1 MKAAVLS
8 AYGQVPQY
16 QDFPAPTP
24 QNDNEIVVRPK
35 AASIKQLDII
45 KAAGKHYTNFDPLP
59 AVMGMD
65 GVAQLNDDVLV
76 YANGI
81 TGMMA
86 EQAVIDKRTML
97 PLPAGL
103 DIAVAASIPNA
114 LSGSDGA
121 LTIQGK
127 IKSGEVVLVN
137 GATGATGTMAVQ
149 MAKYRGASFVIAT
162 GRNEAALAELRQHGA
177 DATINLR
184 QADDLVKADLKRLYA
199 EHPIDLVVDYLWDR
213 PAELILAAI
222 GETQLRGPV
231 RYVSIGQ
238 MAGATITL
246 PSQLLRS
253 RNLVLVGSGIGSIP
267 APILREYMQ
276 KTLPEVFDYAAAGH
290 LYLQPSVAP
299 LSQVAEVWSQGQS
312 VLEM

>member
-1 MKAAVLS
+1 MKAAVLN

-24 QNDNEIVVRPK
+24 QNDNEILVRPK

-76 YANGI
+76 YANGV

-86 EQAVIDKRTML
+86 EQAIIDKRTML
-97 PLPAGL
+97 PLPDGL
-103 DIAVAASIPNA
+103 DIAVAASIPNT

-127 IKSGEVVLVN
+127 IKSGDVVLVN

-162 GRNEAALAELRQHGA
+162 GRNEATLAELRQHGA
-177 DATINLR
+177 DATINL
-184 QADDLVKADLKRLYA
+184 QQDDELVKADLKQIYA
-199 EHPIDLVVDYLWDR
+199 QSPIDLVVDYLWGR
-213 PAELILAAI
+213 PAELILSTF
-222 GETQLRGPV
+222 GELQLSVPV

-253 RNLVLVGSGIGSIP
+253 RNVTLVGSGIGSIP
-267 APILREYMQ
+267 APILHDYLQ
-276 KTLPEVFDYAAAGH
+276 KTLPEIFDYAAAGH
-290 LYLQPSVAP
+290 LYLQPKVAS
-299 LSQVAEVWSQGQS
+299 LNQVAQVWSKGQS